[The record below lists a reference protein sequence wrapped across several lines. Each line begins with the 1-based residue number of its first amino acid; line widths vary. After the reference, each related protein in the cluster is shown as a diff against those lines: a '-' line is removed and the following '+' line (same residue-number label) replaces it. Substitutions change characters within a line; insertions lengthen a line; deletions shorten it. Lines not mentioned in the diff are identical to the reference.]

1 VTQTTHPY
9 RRGDVVIVPVPFAG
23 GRGWKRRPAVVVSS
37 DAYHAAQPANI
48 LIARLSG
55 GVARHQTNTHYT
67 LVDWRAAGLRSP
79 GVASCFLVTVEPR
92 DVSVALG
99 RLSERDLRELEAR
112 LRLSL
117 DLPG

>member
-1 VTQTTHPY
+1 MTQKTHLY

-37 DAYHAAQPANI
+37 DAYHAVQPVNI

-55 GVARHQTNTHYT
+55 SVAEHQTDTDYA
-67 LVDWRAAGLRSP
+67 LADWRAAGLRSP
-79 GVASCFLVTVEPR
+79 GVVSCFLVTVEPR
-92 DVSVALG
+92 DVSARLG
-99 RLSERDLRELEAR
+99 RLSERDLQELNAR